1 MKIVKQTNEIQRS
14 KIFYISTELK
24 NKINKKL
31 KESGITFSQIIHD
44 LLVEWVNKK
53 EQERID
59 REIMEA
65 CEFYYD
71 VDKKIAEEWLF
82 AESNV

>member
-1 MKIVKQTNEIQRS
+1 MKIVKQTNEIQRR
-14 KIFYISTELK
+14 KIFYLSTELE

-31 KESGITFSQIIHD
+31 KESGITFSQLIRE

-59 REIMEA
+59 VEIMEA
-65 CEFYYD
+65 CEFYND
-71 VDKKIAEEWLF
+71 VDKKIAEEWRF
-82 AESNV
+82 AESKV